1 MEAANEKEEYPMRNE
16 LTRKDIE
23 LMRQELEHR
32 RGVLRPQLIEA
43 VKEARAFG
51 DLSENFEYKAA
62 KKEKNRNDSRCRY
75 LENMIKTAVVISEQS
90 AEGVVGLYDK
100 VTLYVEEDDEEITCQ
115 IVTTMRQD
123 ALKGRVSKES
133 PVGRAVLGRRAG
145 ERVTVQV
152 NDSYSYDVVIRAIEP
167 GEDNGEAPLVGF

>member
-1 MEAANEKEEYPMRNE
+1 M
-16 LTRKDIE
+16 
-23 LMRQELEHR
+23 
-32 RGVLRPQLIEA
+32 
-43 VKEARAFG
+43 
-51 DLSENFEYKAA
+51 
-62 KKEKNRNDSRCRY
+62 
-75 LENMIKTAVVISEQS
+75 
-90 AEGVVGLYDK
+90 GLYDH